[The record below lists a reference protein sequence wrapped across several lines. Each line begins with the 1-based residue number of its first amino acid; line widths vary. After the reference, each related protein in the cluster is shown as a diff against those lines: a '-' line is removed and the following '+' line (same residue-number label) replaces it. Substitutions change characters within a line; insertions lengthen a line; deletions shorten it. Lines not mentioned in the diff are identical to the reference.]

1 VVEERPNLLF
11 IPAVTVKEE
20 ATVTNELSQRIED
33 LMKDYFTTPPGWWM
47 YVRQGRVTKV
57 GGQTWLKH
65 FYHFASH
72 FPRWLGNVAGVCP
85 HLPVRMMLIRNMWD
99 EEVQDS
105 RAGKGHV
112 ELLIQMGE
120 ALGLTRQE
128 IISNPMLP
136 ETVIALNVWEN
147 LTRNRTWIEGM
158 AALQVLERT
167 NDENLAKR
175 FGLPPQL
182 GLNPWEK
189 LGLTKKDTE
198 FIWVHVEADKEHA
211 GGEAMVLNTYA
222 DTSEI
227 QDRVV
232 EVSRESLAAWK
243 LYNNAIYNAIPLGE
257 R

>member
-1 VVEERPNLLF
+1 VALAAGLHNNTLE
-11 IPAVTVKEE
+11 VKVSMDDKL
-20 ATVTNELSQRIED
+20 TQRIEG
-33 LMKDYFTTPPGWWM
+33 LMKDYFSSPPGWWM
-47 YVRQGRVTKV
+47 YVRQGKVTKI

-65 FYHFASH
+65 FFHFASN
-72 FPRWLGNVAGVCP
+72 FPRWLGNVAGACP

-99 EEVQDS
+99 EEVADS
-105 RAGKGHV
+105 RAGKCHV

-128 IISNPMLP
+128 ILATPMLP
-136 ETVIALNVWEN
+136 ETTVAINVWEN

-167 NDENLAKR
+167 NDENLAKK

-182 GLNPWEK
+182 GLNPWER

-211 GGEAMVLNTYA
+211 GGEAMALTTYA
-222 DTSEI
+222 RTPEI
-227 QDRVV
+227 QEKVL

-243 LYNNAIYNAIPLGE
+243 LYNNAIYNAIPREE